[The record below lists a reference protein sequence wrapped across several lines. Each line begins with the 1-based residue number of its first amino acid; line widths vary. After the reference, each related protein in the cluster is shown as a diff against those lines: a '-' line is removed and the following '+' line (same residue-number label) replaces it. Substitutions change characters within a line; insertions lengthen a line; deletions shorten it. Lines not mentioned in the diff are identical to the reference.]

1 MSTDDG
7 RVLRSTDGLRADLGP
22 TAPTGSLR
30 VEDPKPTAAGFA
42 GVSAAMRS
50 VWQQAGVARGLP
62 LLRRANQHAGFDCP
76 SCAWPDPDGD
86 RSIAEFCEN
95 GAKAIADAGTRDT
108 VTPEW
113 LAGFTVS
120 DLAAKSDRWLN
131 DAGRLTNPVIRRR
144 DRFEPIAWDD
154 AFALV
159 GARLRELTS
168 PDRAIFYTSG
178 RASNEA
184 AFLYQLFVRALGT
197 NNLPDCSNL
206 CHESSG
212 HALGSTIGVG
222 KGTVLLEDFD
232 QADVVVV
239 IGQNPGTNHPRM
251 LSALQAAK
259 ERGAT
264 IVSINPLPETGLRH
278 FRNPQDL
285 ARPSRWAKAVRGQ
298 DLADLHLPVRIG
310 GDLALLTGLQ
320 KQLLERDRAGNGGIA
335 HDYVAANTT
344 GWDDLVA
351 AIDQHGWDAIE
362 SEAGVDRGRL
372 SEVADLL
379 AGTDR
384 IIWCWAM
391 GLTQHEHAVG
401 TIQQIVN
408 LSLMRGA
415 IGMPGA
421 GLCPVR
427 GHSNV
432 QGDRTVGIWEHPT
445 DAFLDGLA
453 EGVGFTPPRAPG
465 LDVVNALRAMHAGEV
480 DVVVALGGNLLS
492 ASPDTVFAAEAL
504 DRVDLNVQIAT
515 KLNRTHLVGA
525 ATTLLL
531 PCLAR
536 TDLDVQGA
544 GPQFVSCENSM
555 GIVTASQG
563 RQKPVSGHL
572 RSEPAIVAGLAHATL
587 GQTPVDWPSLADDY
601 DRIRD
606 LIERSIPGF
615 DDYNR
620 RVRAHGG
627 FALPNPA
634 REGRFDG
641 LPAGRARFTAYHL
654 PRTRLAD
661 DELVMMTVRSHDQ
674 FNTTIY
680 GDDDRYRGVYNERRV
695 VFMHPDDMADR
706 GLQTT
711 DLVDLV
717 GTYAGRVR
725 RAPRFQV
732 VPFDLP
738 RGNCA
743 TYFPEAN
750 VLVPV
755 ESVARDS
762 NTPTSKYVVVTI
774 EPST

>member
-1 MSTDDG
+1 MTAQ
-7 RVLRSTDGLRADLGP
+7 RPDLGP
-22 TAPTGSLR
+22 SEPTGNLR
-30 VEDPKPTAAGFA
+30 ITEPKETAAGMA
-42 GVSAAMRS
+42 GVMAAARH
-50 VWQQAGVARGLP
+50 VQANAGIARGLP
-62 LLRRANQHAGFDCP
+62 LLKRANQHAGFDCP

-86 RSIAEFCEN
+86 RSFAEFCEN
-95 GAKAIADAGTRDT
+95 GAKAIADAGTKDT

-113 LAGFTVS
+113 LASVTVAE
-120 DLAAKSDRWLN
+120 LAAQSDRWLN
-131 DAGRLTNPVIRRR
+131 DAGRLTHPVVRRAGT
-144 DRFEPIAWDD
+144 DRFEPIEWDD
-154 AFALV
+154 AFGLV
-159 GARLRELTS
+159 GARLRALAD

-184 AFLYQLFVRALGT
+184 AFLYQLFVRAFGT

-212 HALGSTIGVG
+212 RALGSTIGIG

-232 QADVVVV
+232 LADVIVV

-251 LSALQAAK
+251 LSALQSAK
-259 ERGAT
+259 EHGAT
-264 IVSINPLPETGLRH
+264 IVSINPLPETGLRR

-285 ARPSRWAKAVRGQ
+285 ARPSRWANAARGQ
-298 DLADLHLPVRIG
+298 DMADLFLPVRIG

-320 KQLLERDRAGNGGIA
+320 KLLLERDRAGLGAI
-335 HDYVAANTT
+335 DRDFVAAQTS
-344 GWDDLVA
+344 GWEGVTAHLDREDWQTLE
-351 AIDQHGWDAIE
+351 D
-362 SEAGVDRGRL
+362 EAGVSRQRL
-372 SEVADLL
+372 DELADLL
-379 AGTDR
+379 AGTDK

-408 LSLMRGA
+408 LALMRGA
-415 IGMPGA
+415 IGKPGA

-432 QGDRTVGIWEHPT
+432 QGDRTVGIWERPT
-445 DAFLDGLA
+445 DAFLDRLA
-453 EGVGFTPPRAPG
+453 QGAGFAPPRAPG
-465 LDVVNALRAMHAGEV
+465 LDVVEAIKAMHAGEV

-492 ASPDTVFAAEAL
+492 ASPDTVFTAEAL
-504 DRVDLNVQIAT
+504 ERVDLNVQIAT
-515 KLNRTHLVGA
+515 KLNRTHLIGTG
-525 ATTLLL
+525 TTLLL

-536 TDLDVQGA
+536 TDLDVQA
-544 GPQFVSCENSM
+544 SGPQFVSCENSM
-555 GIVTASQG
+555 GIVTSSEG
-563 RQKPVSGHL
+563 RQQPVSPHL
-572 RSEPAIVAGLAHATL
+572 RSEPAIVAGIAEATL
-587 GQTPVDWPSLADDY
+587 GNQPVAWADLVAAY

-606 LIERSIPGF
+606 LIEGSVAGF

-620 RVRAHGG
+620 RVRGRGG
-627 FALPNPA
+627 FALPNAA
-634 REGRFDG
+634 REGRFDDVPG
-641 LPAGRARFTAYHL
+641 GRARFTAYPV
-654 PRTRLAD
+654 PRTDIAR

-680 GDDDRYRGVYNERRV
+680 GDDDRYRGVHNERRV
-695 VFMHPDDMADR
+695 VFLHPQDIADR
-706 GLQTT
+706 GLQAE
-711 DLVDLV
+711 DVVDLISRY
-717 GTYAGRVR
+717 GGRER

-755 ESVARDS
+755 ESVAKDS
-762 NTPTSKYVVVTI
+762 NTPTSKYVVVTV
-774 EPST
+774 ERAASG